1 MTERDHHDCYSR
13 PATLRCE
20 RALVTLIGDIG
31 PWSER
36 IVLVGGL
43 VPRYLI
49 GSLPLGAAPHVG
61 STDVDLVIEL
71 AVEEAAETYETLQT
85 NLKKSG
91 FASSEPSCRANPA
104 TGGSAGSTGRR

>member
-1 MTERDHHDCYSR
+1 M
-13 PATLRCE
+13 
-20 RALVTLIGDIG
+20 
-31 PWSER
+31 
-36 IVLVGGL
+36 LVGGL